1 MNELTKKSIRIL
13 ITLCLLGLAIVMG
26 RKLWTHYMDSPW
38 TRDGRVRADVA
49 NIASDVS
56 GLVTEVAVKDNQ
68 YVKRGEVLFRVDPD
82 RYRHALAQAQAVV
95 EQRKVMLEMKRGQAT
110 RRAQLDD
117 EVVSRENREDTDLI
131 AASARADYDDAVAQR
146 DLAQLNLERTAV
158 RAPVDGWVS
167 NLLVRP
173 GDFAQAG
180 APKLALIDRN
190 SYWVYGYFEEHKLAL
205 MHVGDPAEVRMLG
218 TRTVLQG
225 HIESI
230 ARGITDRDN
239 PTDVRLLANVNP
251 SFNWVRLA
259 QRVPVRIHLDN
270 VPAGFTLV
278 AGMTCSVIIHPEQAG
293 SAKAELVK
301 AQPVKQPTPKSAA
314 AREGD
319 AAHLAQ

>member
-1 MNELTKKSIRIL
+1 MNDLTKKVIRIL
-13 ITLCLLGLAIVMG
+13 ITLCLVALAIVMG
-26 RKLWTHYMDSPW
+26 RKLWVHYMDSPW

-56 GLVTEVAVKDNQ
+56 GLVTAVAVKDNQ
-68 YVKRGEVLFRVDPD
+68 YVKRGEVLFRIDAE

-95 EQRKVMLEMKRGQAT
+95 EQRKIMLEIKRGQAA
-110 RRAQLDD
+110 RRALLDD

-131 AASARADYDDAVAQR
+131 ANSAKADYDDAIAQR
-146 DLAQLNLERTAV
+146 DLAKLNLERTAV
-158 RAPVDGWVS
+158 RAPVNGWVS

-180 APKLALIDRN
+180 APKLALIDRD

-218 TRTVLQG
+218 TDQVLQG
-225 HIESI
+225 HVESI

-259 QRVPVRIHLDN
+259 QRVPVRIHLDA
-270 VPAGFTLV
+270 VPADFTLV
-278 AGMTCSVIIHPEQAG
+278 AGMTCTVIVHPE
-293 SAKAELVK
+293 K
-301 AQPVKQPTPKSAA
+301 
-314 AREGD
+314 ARETKPASATKP
-319 AAHLAQ
+319 AAPGVGRTIHSAIQHKHAA

>member
-1 MNELTKKSIRIL
+1 MNDLTKKVIRIL
-13 ITLCLLGLAIVMG
+13 ITLCLVALAIVMG
-26 RKLWTHYMDSPW
+26 RKLWVHYMDSPW

-56 GLVTEVAVKDNQ
+56 GLVTTVAVKDNQ
-68 YVKRGEVLFRVDPD
+68 YVKRGEVLFRIDAE

-95 EQRKVMLEMKRGQAT
+95 EQRKIMLEIKRGQAA
-110 RRAQLDD
+110 RRALLDD

-131 AASARADYDDAVAQR
+131 ANSAKADYDDAIAQR
-146 DLAQLNLERTAV
+146 DLAKLNLERTAV

-180 APKLALIDRN
+180 APKLALIDRD

-218 TRTVLQG
+218 TDQVLQG
-225 HIESI
+225 HVESI

-259 QRVPVRIHLDN
+259 QRVPVRIHLDA
-270 VPAGFTLV
+270 VPADFTLV
-278 AGMTCSVIIHPEQAG
+278 AGMTCTVIVHP
-293 SAKAELVK
+293 
-301 AQPVKQPTPKSAA
+301 KQ
-314 AREGD
+314 AREAKPASVTKP
-319 AAHLAQ
+319 AASGLGQTVTRHSASQRRHAT